1 MAHAYGTV
9 NKYNNI
15 YTEKVIQDALNA
27 MKEENLSLRDAER
40 VFGV

>member
-1 MAHAYGTV
+1 MGQWI
-9 NKYNNI
+9 NIKKI

-27 MKEENLSLRDAER
+27 MIEENLSLRDAER